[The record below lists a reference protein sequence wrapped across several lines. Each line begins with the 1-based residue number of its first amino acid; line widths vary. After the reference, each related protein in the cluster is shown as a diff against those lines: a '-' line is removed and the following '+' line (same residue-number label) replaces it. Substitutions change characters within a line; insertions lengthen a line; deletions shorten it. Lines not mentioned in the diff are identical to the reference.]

1 MDAPSH
7 PERVMEKL
15 NWSWWSRG
23 GEQVDHPDILELLSH
38 HTPPPCIPTN
48 ILTITKSLH
57 PNMNVVQALPG
68 HSSVRECCS
77 LLVVVT
83 KKISMYQLGKVDSY
97 KQLFSNGTSCR
108 QTAIQNV
115 VLSLLSEL
123 GYEMVTLSS
132 GIVAKDK
139 TSQSLLNSVGKSF
152 AEGQSLLEGWRETT
166 SKLFPKKPHLLELI
180 SQSTKLTLAKLGK
193 GGCVLTDNCN
203 AAQKSACC

>member
-1 MDAPSH
+1 
-7 PERVMEKL
+7 
-15 NWSWWSRG
+15 
-23 GEQVDHPDILELLSH
+23 
-38 HTPPPCIPTN
+38 
-48 ILTITKSLH
+48 
-57 PNMNVVQALPG
+57 
-68 HSSVRECCS
+68 
-77 LLVVVT
+77 
-83 KKISMYQLGKVDSY
+83 MYQLGKVDSY

-166 SKLFPKKPHLLELI
+166 SKSFGVDLTIHQADTGKAWERRLCIDRQLQCCPKICMLLMELI
-180 SQSTKLTLAKLGK
+180 KQTCIEQRALERRDKDVSGQLLATPKERVGW
-193 GGCVLTDNCN
+193 
-203 AAQKSACC
+203 CCCASIEQVS